1 MEDFATTDFLG
12 CSLKHRRLRRCPLS
26 AALPPALGSEKEEEE
41 AEEEKEEK
49 EEEEEGEEEFGPESD
64 NRLLKPVTPLP
75 QCLIRAAQVLCFRD
89 TVTSHK
95 QLVTYQIRLH
105 LCWKLLGKICLCKMP
120 VHM

>member
-41 AEEEKEEK
+41 E
-49 EEEEEGEEEFGPESD
+49 EEEEEGEEEEFGPESD

-75 QCLIRAAQVLCFRD
+75 LCPKCLTRAAQVFCFLHKPAIFASRD
-89 TVTSHK
+89 QT
-95 QLVTYQIRLH
+95 LVNSNVGQIRR
-105 LCWKLLGKICLCKMP
+105 
-120 VHM
+120 

>member
-41 AEEEKEEK
+41 EEK
-49 EEEEEGEEEFGPESD
+49 EEEEEGEGEEEEEEEFGPESD

-75 QCLIRAAQVLCFRD
+75 LCPKCLTRAAQVFCFLHKPAIFASRD
-89 TVTSHK
+89 QT
-95 QLVTYQIRLH
+95 LVNSNVGQIRR
-105 LCWKLLGKICLCKMP
+105 
-120 VHM
+120 

>member
-41 AEEEKEEK
+41 E
-49 EEEEEGEEEFGPESD
+49 EEEEEGEEEEFGPESD

-75 QCLIRAAQVLCFRD
+75 PAAAPNA
-89 TVTSHK
+89 S
-95 QLVTYQIRLH
+95 
-105 LCWKLLGKICLCKMP
+105 
-120 VHM
+120 